1 MVSMA
6 EVYEAAGR
14 ALIEKQHVRFAQIWN
29 EEVILSNFKMVWL
42 SPFPRKVIRQTV
54 GTILAFY
61 CWEDLCLRPCMLPLR
76 HCQRGPSKVWMW
88 FQTSMRDC
96 WHDFLSMS
104 DLGKV
109 QRTDLYMA
117 FIDLTKAFDSIH
129 RSALWKMLSKIGCPE
144 KYIRT
149 VWLLHDNMSTS
160 ALIDA
165 ESTKSF
171 EVKTGVKQGCVVDP
185 SRFSSQLCCTW
196 VWRNKLV
203 V

>member
-61 CWEDLCLRPCMLPLR
+61 CWEDLASLPAASSPLPK
-76 HCQRGPSKVWMW
+76 GPSRVSLW
-88 FQTSMRDC
+88 FQTSTRDC
-96 WHDFLSMS
+96 WHDFLSLTDS
-104 DLGKV
+104 GKV
-109 QRTDLYMA
+109 QRTDLYMV
-117 FIDLTKAFDSIH
+117 FIGLTKAFDSIH
-129 RSALWKMLSKIGCPE
+129 RPAVWKLLSKIRCPE

-149 VWLLHDNMSTS
+149 GWLLHDMSTS
-160 ALIDA
+160 VLIDG

-171 EVKTGVKQGCVVDP
+171 EVKTGFKQGCVVAP
-185 SRFSSQLCCTW
+185 ALISIFISAVLH
-196 VWRNKLV
+196 LV
-203 V
+203 LEK